1 LPPWQAKDR
10 SRRRTHQRTPGSDG
24 QRDPQLGKTHAQNL
38 LFWHINLVARLR
50 RRKIWKKL
58 CTSISPKEDE
68 EILRASLSDLQSM
81 VFSLEHGVG
90 RGRPVNSPKAIAA
103 AQPWLDVVL
112 PDATQELSNIIQE
125 KYSDLIESELRL
137 LVPGIIDVSLKPTP
151 DFITYNDG
159 EKDIKIV
166 IDKSFF

>member
-1 LPPWQAKDR
+1 MASKGNQDVVPIRERLEAMDKEIR
-10 SRRRTHQRTPGSDG
+10 S
-24 QRDPQLGKTHAQNL
+24 
-38 LFWHINLVARLR
+38 WARLTKKALAYKVAGFNLEETITYTVRKR
-50 RRKIWKKL
+50 RGDL
-58 CTSISPKEDE
+58 DSIAFGFAKHG
-68 EILRASLSDLQSM
+68 I
-81 VFSLEHGVG
+81 FIEHGVG